1 MAGLRPYL
9 IEGETRGKV
18 LIACLVLSLV
28 AASFLNGIIFPL
40 LQTLAHLI
48 GLSEIY
54 QSFLLFGLFG
64 TASYACMVSIAWKVF
79 DHFLWKQRVINQ
91 LINIPNLKGVWKGT
105 GYSSYEGNN
114 KQIEYSM
121 ELKISQTFTKMEC
134 HAVFENSDSYG
145 NSYSVS
151 CCNFQ
156 QQSCLLSFA
165 YGNDAGSISLKVD
178 SWEESHFGYN
188 IIQVVGNS
196 MSGRYFTNRSPQTKG
211 YFELEKQS

>member
-121 ELKISQTFTKMEC
+121 ELRISQTFTKNGM
-134 HAVFENSDSYG
+134 
-145 NSYSVS
+145 S
-151 CCNFQ
+151 C
-156 QQSCLLSFA
+156 SF
-165 YGNDAGSISLKVD
+165 
-178 SWEESHFGYN
+178 
-188 IIQVVGNS
+188 
-196 MSGRYFTNRSPQTKG
+196 
-211 YFELEKQS
+211 